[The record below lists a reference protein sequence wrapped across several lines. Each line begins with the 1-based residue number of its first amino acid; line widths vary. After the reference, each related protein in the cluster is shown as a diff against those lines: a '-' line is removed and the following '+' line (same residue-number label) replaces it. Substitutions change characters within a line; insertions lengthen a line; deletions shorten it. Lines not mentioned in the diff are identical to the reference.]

1 MKGQKQSRTDA
12 LEKRMAATTN
22 VLQQV
27 INELENIKTMIF
39 GQQLEN
45 IKTMIFGQQ
54 EIFKKLP
61 GYEDAIAELKKK
73 VAEESSEGKTLIT
86 DGEAS
91 E

>member
-27 INELENIKTMIF
+27 INEINNLKTMV
-39 GQQLEN
+39 
-45 IKTMIFGQQ
+45 FGQQ
-54 EIFKKLP
+54 EILKQLE
-61 GYEDAIAELKKK
+61 GYDDAIEKLKEK
-73 VAEESSEGKTLIT
+73 VAKEPSEGEALISDRET
-86 DGEAS
+86 S

>member
-39 GQQLEN
+39 GQQ
-45 IKTMIFGQQ
+45 
-54 EIFKKLP
+54 EILKQLP

-73 VAEESSEGKTLIT
+73 VAEKPSEGEKAFSY
-86 DGEAS
+86 GETS

>member
-39 GQQLEN
+39 GQQEILKQLE
-45 IKTMIFGQQ
+45 
-54 EIFKKLP
+54 
-61 GYEDAIAELKKK
+61 GYDDAIAELKKK
-73 VAEESSEGKTLIT
+73 VAEEPSEGEEAFSN
-86 DGEAS
+86 GEAS
-91 E
+91 K